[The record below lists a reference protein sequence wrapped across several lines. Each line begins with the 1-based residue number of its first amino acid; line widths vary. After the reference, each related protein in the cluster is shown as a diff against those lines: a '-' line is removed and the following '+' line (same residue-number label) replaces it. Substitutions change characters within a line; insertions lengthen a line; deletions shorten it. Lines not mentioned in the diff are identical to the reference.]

1 MKLKKNLIL
10 KLGIVLFVLVVNL
23 YTRIELSEPCTLTDE
38 ANEINCL
45 YDYKMALLQP
55 IFYGT
60 KWLLIILIAMVCVP
74 WRTYKPW
81 VLTVLPISL
90 AISLLLISNI
100 SVYSS
105 GVMSISRAQMA
116 VNCAVVL
123 AVLSIVFVLA
133 SEWYQRKKERAGV

>member
-1 MKLKKNLIL
+1 MKKNDLVSKI
-10 KLGIVLFVLVVNL
+10 VLVVVIGVTFFWSWLNFDAECKNIPDLTECL
-23 YTRIELSEPCTLTDE
+23 YTHKYAFID
-38 ANEINCL
+38 
-45 YDYKMALLQP
+45 P

-133 SEWYQRKKERAGV
+133 SEWYQRRKERAGV